1 MSRREAWLSVA
12 VVFVA
17 AVAVRVW
24 AASLIVFPRPED
36 AAYYVGVARHLVEGR
51 GLVTDA
57 IWSFQTPPL
66 TFPRPAFEV
75 WLPLPAFLTAIPM
88 LVAGTSFAVGQ
99 IASIL
104 IGGLVAV
111 LAWRL
116 AADVALERGLSPG
129 RGRVLALG
137 TGLTTAAY
145 LPLVLASVEPD
156 STIVFAAIVLGAC
169 LLISRFVREVAP
181 DLYAR
186 SRHTPSGSP
195 SKYVV
200 NGHTN
205 EAPLPAKRAAVTNE
219 APLPAK
225 PAAVPFPRY
234 LLLLGALIG
243 LAALTRNEAVWL
255 ALAWAIVA
263 WGIAKRSEQ
272 AISDSGHRRPPGRRQ
287 IWFGLV
293 LFPAAV
299 AFAIF
304 APWAIRDWLTFGTP
318 LPGQAISNALS
329 LQGTDIFAWKDLPTL
344 GRYLGAGPATL
355 VGLRLTG
362 LVHNVLDVLLLLGI
376 PVSAIGLVALPWTAR
391 GRTIRA
397 LLLFAVIT
405 FTATTLLFPV
415 ATTWGTFLH
424 AAGAI
429 EVLLIVSAALA
440 LDDLVERLRASQG
453 WTRPVAWLGPALM
466 IPAALLFSVALLP
479 AEGAA
484 ARATQARYAA
494 LPAALAAAG
503 VPLNAQNGPVITDF
517 PIWFAETTGHTA
529 IALPNEGAESI
540 LDLAKTF
547 GSSLMVVQ
555 DDNGGPW
562 RDAADAGGPGAECFR
577 NVPLPHLL
585 ATTDPLK
592 GVLVYSVGCP

>member
-1 MSRREAWLSVA
+1 MSRREAWLSVV
-12 VVFVA
+12 VVFLA
-17 AVAVRVW
+17 AVAVRAW
-24 AASLIVFPRPED
+24 AASLIAFPRPED

-88 LVAGTSFAVGQ
+88 LVLGTSFAAGQ
-99 IASIL
+99 VASIL

-116 AADVALERGLSPG
+116 AADVAIEWAMPPG
-129 RGRVLALG
+129 RARVLALG

-169 LLISRFVREVAP
+169 VLMGRLMRGVAA
-181 DLYAR
+181 DLSAHP
-186 SRHTPSGSP
+186 RHTNPEAP
-195 SKYVV
+195 EEYAADA
-200 NGHTN
+200 HTN
-205 EAPLPAKRAAVTNE
+205 EDPLAASPQ
-219 APLPAK
+219 PLAASPKPLAASPRPLAASPEPR
-225 PAAVPFPRY
+225 PAAPSPPD
-234 LLLLGALIG
+234 LLLLGVLLG
-243 LAALTRNEAVWL
+243 LAALTRNEAIWL

-263 WGIAKRSEQ
+263 WGLAGRSARRGEAWLRLV
-272 AISDSGHRRPPGRRQ
+272 AIPA
-287 IWFGLV
+287 LV
-293 LFPAAV
+293 AI
-299 AFAIF
+299 AIF
-304 APWAIRDWLTFGTP
+304 VPWAIRDWLTFGTP

-329 LQGTDIFAWKDLPTL
+329 LEGTDIFAWSDPPTL
-344 GRYLGAGPATL
+344 SRYLAAGPATL
-355 VGLRLTG
+355 LDLRVTG
-362 LVHNVLDVLLLLGI
+362 FTHNIVDVLLLLGI

-391 GRTIRA
+391 GRTLRP

-405 FTATTLLFPV
+405 FVATTLLFPV

-429 EVLLIVSAALA
+429 AVLLIVSAALA
-440 LDDLVERLRASQG
+440 LDALIERLRAQQG
-453 WTRPVAWLGPALM
+453 WTRPVAWLGPTLT

-479 AEGAA
+479 AQGAA
-484 ARATQARYAA
+484 ARDTESRYAA
-494 LPAALAAAG
+494 LPAALTAAG
-503 VPLNAQNGPVITDF
+503 VPLAAQAGPVITDF
-517 PIWFAETTGHTA
+517 PVWFAETTGHRA
-529 IALPNEGAESI
+529 IALPNEDAASVVA
-540 LDLAKTF
+540 LATAF
-547 GSSLMVVQ
+547 GSTLLVVQ
-555 DDNGGPW
+555 DDNGGRWPE
-562 RDAADAGGPGAECFR
+562 AATGGGPGSNCFR

-592 GVLVYSVGCP
+592 GVLVYSVACP

>member
-17 AVAVRVW
+17 AVAVRAW

-75 WLPLPAFLTAIPM
+75 WLPLPAFLTAGPM
-88 LVAGTSFAVGQ
+88 LILGTSFAAGQ
-99 IASIL
+99 VASIL

-116 AADVALERGLSPG
+116 AADVALERGLPQG
-129 RGRVLALG
+129 RARVLALG

-156 STIVFAAIVLGAC
+156 STIVFAAIVLTAC
-169 LLISRFVREVAP
+169 LLVGRVVRDVAP
-181 DLYAR
+181 DLYAP
-186 SRHTPSGSP
+186 SRHKDTAGG
-195 SKYVV
+195 YVV
-200 NGHTN
+200 KGHAN
-205 EAPLPAKRAAVTNE
+205 AGSRVNAAEDPRVAVADGLPGVRDLVALGV
-219 APLPAK
+219 
-225 PAAVPFPRY
+225 
-234 LLLLGALIG
+234 LLG
-243 LAALTRNEAVWL
+243 LASLTRNEAIWL

-263 WGIAKRSEQ
+263 WGLAGRAGRAGPSQRRSETWL
-272 AISDSGHRRPPGRRQ
+272 R
-287 IWFGLV
+287 LV
-293 LFPAAV
+293 LIPGVV
-299 AFAIF
+299 AIAIF
-304 APWAIRDWLTFGTP
+304 VPWAIRDWQTFGTP

-329 LQGTDIFAWKDLPTL
+329 LQGTDIFAWKDPPTL
-344 GRYLGAGPATL
+344 GRYLSAGPATL

-362 LVHNVLDVLLLLGI
+362 FVHNLIDVLLLLGI
-376 PVSAIGLVALPWTAR
+376 PVSAIGLAALPWTAL
-391 GRTIRA
+391 GRTLRP
-397 LLLFAVIT
+397 LVLFAAIT
-405 FTATTLLFPV
+405 FGVTTLLFPV

-429 EVLLIVSAALA
+429 EVLLVISAAVA
-440 LDDLVERLRASQG
+440 LDALVERLRASQG
-453 WTRPVAWLGPALM
+453 WTRPVAWLGPALT
-466 IPAALLFSVALLP
+466 IPAALLFSIALLP

-484 ARATQARYAA
+484 ALTTEARYAA
-494 LPAALAAAG
+494 VPAALEAAG
-503 VPLNAQNGPVITDF
+503 VPLAAERGPVMTDF
-517 PIWFAETTGHTA
+517 PIWFAESTGHTA
-529 IALPNEGAESI
+529 IALPNENAKSVV
-540 LDLAKTF
+540 DLATAF
-547 GSSLMVVQ
+547 GSRLIVINE
-555 DDNGGPW
+555 DNGGAW
-562 RDAADAGGPGAECFR
+562 RDAADAGGPGAECFK

-585 ATTDPLK
+585 ATTYPLK